1 LDFRACT
8 VEPWVEAKVPS
19 PIFITCDALME
30 SHRTNNSVNKPRVL
44 IADDSQVMRELL
56 KAIVRAEGFAVAGE
70 AVDGLSVMGAVLR
83 NEPDIVCLDIN
94 MPGRT
99 GLEVLQEI
107 RARAPKVKV
116 VMITS
121 DNSMN
126 SIRVAI
132 GHGAHGY
139 IIKPFNQAKVG
150 KSLWDSLSSDDET
163 SSFS

>member
-1 LDFRACT
+1 MPVA
-8 VEPWVEAKVPS
+8 
-19 PIFITCDALME
+19 
-30 SHRTNNSVNKPRVL
+30 KPRVL
-44 IADDSQVMRELL
+44 VADDSQVMREVL
-56 KAIVRAEGFAVAGE
+56 KAIVRAEGFAGAVE

-99 GLEVLQEI
+99 GLEVLREI
-107 RARAPKVKV
+107 RAHAPAVKV

-150 KSLWDSLSSDDET
+150 KSLWDSLSSDD
-163 SSFS
+163 SPNFS